1 MCHTIPFCKNK
12 QGTYTMHMISWEW
25 MKKVSTPEYQS
36 QFCHIGNIALQSF
49 ANNPGW
55 LFLGG
60 DFSGGKITLMDAFVA
75 VTSVTQ
81 MAAQNTSHCGF
92 DMFLTIVAANLSAW
106 HLQKMETKA
115 HRQLLPLFRATTVW
129 PSKDS
134 KCCISVSVIDI
145 YCIKFVSYHSKIFQ
159 TIHCKSTSNCN
170 HCIKFKLN

>member
-25 MKKVSTPEYQS
+25 MKKVSTPGFKCWSKQ
-36 QFCHIGNIALQSF
+36 
-49 ANNPGW
+49 PG
-55 LFLGG
+55 LTV
-60 DFSGGKITLMDAFVA
+60 SGGWCFGDPKLTLMDAFVA

-134 KCCISVSVIDI
+134 KKCKSFMIHDCSISVTLNQSLHICTYI
-145 YCIKFVSYHSKIFQ
+145 YLFIYLLIYLFIHLFIYHY
-159 TIHCKSTSNCN
+159 
-170 HCIKFKLN
+170 